1 MKGKRWQLRGRKA
14 VTSAGRPLSRTARW
28 SLRTASS
35 PSITREKAVRTSRV
49 VLALTLLALLG
60 CETVQAE
67 SRSPPGP
74 VPKIRD
80 VRVLLGAAVD
90 RVRLRA
96 DGPVTLSDG
105 RTLRP
110 ADGLA
115 EDGVIAW
122 HTTCGSGA
130 DARGG
135 VAVTKAFG
143 DAGSRTTRESCGDEL
158 SPTPR
163 VTLRP
168 AEGDAIRLSLDRAGQ
183 WSAEVAYPGLIHLTA
198 GDAGGLEVVN
208 ELDLERYV
216 GCVVANEV
224 WPTFD
229 AEAFRAQAIV
239 SRSFVLYQMSRRPN
253 APFDVSATQGSQVYR
268 GIRDDAVGRR
278 AVEAAEYTR
287 GIVCTWRDRDE
298 DRLFCTYYSAACGGV
313 SQSAALL
320 GPEGDVPPLRGGV
333 KCDYCKIA
341 PADAYRWGPVRLPV
355 AEVLAHLIERYP
367 DLASLGGISAIT
379 PLEQTPSGRLITL
392 RITGQNGANHDM
404 LAERFRLAI
413 GPTVIRST
421 DCRIRVKDGE
431 MIFENGKGY
440 GHGLGLCQWGMQGLA
455 QSGKHAAEILR
466 FYYPDAKLTRAY

>member
-49 VLALTLLALLG
+49 ALVLTLLALLG

-96 DGPVTLSDG
+96 DGPVTLSNG

-110 ADGLA
+110 RPSAPTPVSVGVNDDYLA

-122 HTTCGSGA
+122 HK
-130 DARGG
+130 GG
-135 VAVTKAFG
+135 KV
-143 DAGSRTTRESCGDEL
+143 CIGDEL
-158 SPTPR
+158 SPAPR

-198 GDAGGLEVVN
+198 GDAGGIEVVN

>member
-1 MKGKRWQLRGRKA
+1 
-14 VTSAGRPLSRTARW
+14 LS
-28 SLRTASS
+28 
-35 PSITREKAVRTSRV
+35 V
-49 VLALTLLALLG
+49 
-60 CETVQAE
+60 
-67 SRSPPGP
+67 
-74 VPKIRD
+74 
-80 VRVLLGAAVD
+80 GANV
-90 RVRLRA
+90 
-96 DGPVTLSDG
+96 GT
-105 RTLRP
+105 
-110 ADGLA
+110 LA

-122 HTTCGSGA
+122 HNGGKVLVGDDSPNPPKA
-130 DARGG
+130 DDRWG
-135 VAVTKAFG
+135 VKSTG
-143 DAGSRTTRESCGDEL
+143 TSTTRI
-158 SPTPR
+158 
-163 VTLRP
+163 TLRP
-168 AEGDAIRLSLDRAGQ
+168 SEGDAIRLSLDHDGQ
-183 WSAEVAYPGLIHLTA
+183 WSAEVAYPGVIHLTA

-229 AEAFRAQAIV
+229 DEAFRAQAIV

-341 PADAYRWGPVRLPV
+341 PADTSRWGPVRI
-355 AEVLAHLIERYP
+355 AADEVLSRLIERYP
-367 DLASLGGISAIT
+367 DLATLGGVTAIT
-379 PLEQTPSGRLITL
+379 PLEQTPSGRLISL
-392 RITGQNGANHDM
+392 RITGQNGATHDM
-404 LAERFRLAI
+404 LAERFRLAV

-455 QSGKHAAEILR
+455 QSGKRAAEILR

>member
-1 MKGKRWQLRGRKA
+1 MSRLPSKTRAKA
-14 VTSAGRPLSRTARW
+14 ARTAPLALALALAGRG
-28 SLRTASS
+28 
-35 PSITREKAVRTSRV
+35 V
-49 VLALTLLALLG
+49 LG
-60 CETVQAE
+60 CNPVQAE
-67 SRSPPGP
+67 SPSPPGP

-80 VRVLLGAAVD
+80 VRVLLGAAVN
-90 RVRLRA
+90 RLRLRA

-115 EDGVIAW
+115 DEGVIAW
-122 HTTCGSGA
+122 HENG
-130 DARGG
+130 R
-135 VAVTKAFG
+135 VRIG
-143 DAGSRTTRESCGDEL
+143 DVS

-163 VTLRP
+163 VMLRP
-168 AEGDAIRLSLDRAGQ
+168 SEGDAIRLSLDRDGQ
-183 WSAEVAYPGLIHLTA
+183 WSAEVAYPGVIHVNA

-229 AEAFRAQAIV
+229 LEAFRAQAIV
-239 SRSFVLYQMSRRPN
+239 ARSFVLYQMSRRPN

-268 GIRDDAVGRR
+268 GIRADATGRR

-298 DRLFCTYYSAACGGV
+298 DRLFCTYYSAACGGM

-320 GPEGDVPPLRGGV
+320 GPEGDAPPLRGGV

-341 PADAYRWGPVRLPV
+341 PGDTYRWGPVRL
-355 AEVLAHLIERYP
+355 AADNVLSRLIERYP
-367 DLASLGGISAIT
+367 DLASLGGITAVT
-379 PLEQTPSGRLITL
+379 PLEQTRSGRLISL
-392 RITGQNGANHDM
+392 RITGANDATHDM
-404 LAERFRLAI
+404 LAERFRLAVD
-413 GPTVIRST
+413 PALIRST
-421 DCRIRVKDGE
+421 DCHIRVKDGE
-431 MIFENGKGY
+431 VIFENGKGY

-455 QSGKHAAEILR
+455 QSGKHAPEILR
-466 FYYPDAKLTRAY
+466 FYYPGSKLTRAY